1 MGSRQDAVGRVA
13 TAASLAGGVC
23 IWELL
28 ARIWSAPKVPPF
40 SSVIATAMS
49 LTLDGRLAEPLA
61 ASLTSLAI
69 GLSAAAVIGTLF
81 GFLTARSYAIEHMTS
96 IYLDALMAAPTLVYV
111 PVLFAAFGVT
121 RSAQVAT
128 VFLYAFFVIAASTS
142 AGIKGVD
149 PRYIAMARAFGATE
163 RQVLRLVLLPASAP
177 VVLAGLRLGTMRAVK
192 GMVVGEMIIALSG
205 LGALLKIYGAQF
217 DMRGVLAVLMVIV
230 LVSIASNALVG
241 TVARAFLGRA
251 RFAER
256 HPGR

>member
-1 MGSRQDAVGRVA
+1 MGSRQDFVGRLG
-13 TAASLAGGVC
+13 TAASLAAGVC
-23 IWELL
+23 GWEFL
-28 ARIWSAPKVPPF
+28 ARTSILASVPPF
-40 SSVIATAMS
+40 SSVIATVTSMS
-49 LTLDGRLAEPLA
+49 LDGRIAQPLA

-69 GLSAAAVIGTLF
+69 GLSAAAVIGTLV
-81 GFLTARSYAIEHMTS
+81 GFLMARSYAIEHMTS

-128 VFLYAFFVIAASTS
+128 VFLYAFFVITASTS

-149 PRYIAMARAFGATE
+149 PRFIAMARAFGATE
-163 RQVLRLVLLPASAP
+163 RQVLRFVLLPASAP

-217 DMRGVLAVLMVIV
+217 DMHGVLAVLLVIV
-230 LVSIASNALVG
+230 LVSIACNALVG
-241 TVARAFLGRA
+241 AVARALLGRT
-251 RFAER
+251 RFQETRQGA
-256 HPGR
+256 

>member
-1 MGSRQDAVGRVA
+1 
-13 TAASLAGGVC
+13 VC
-23 IWELL
+23 GWEVI
-28 ARIWSAPKVPPF
+28 ARIAALPNLPPF
-40 SSVIATAMS
+40 SSVAATVMRM
-49 LTLDGRLAEPLA
+49 TLDGRIAQPLA

-81 GFLTARSYAIEHMTS
+81 GFLMARSYTIEHMTS

-128 VFLYAFFVIAASTS
+128 VFLYAFFVITASTS
-142 AGIKGVD
+142 AGIKSVNSRVID
-149 PRYIAMARAFGATE
+149 MARAFGATE
-163 RQVLRLVLLPASAP
+163 RQVLRHVLLPASAP
-177 VVLAGLRLGTMRAVK
+177 AVMAGLRLGTMRAVK

-217 DMRGVLAVLMVIV
+217 DMRSVLAVLMVIV
-230 LVSIASNALVG
+230 LVSIGSNALVG
-241 TVARAFLGRA
+241 AAARAFLGRA

-256 HPGR
+256 HPGA